1 MKNKFK
7 KIKVKICCI
16 KSKKEAQIAY
26 KYGAS
31 SIGLVSKMP
40 SGPGIIS
47 DSLINK
53 IVNSSPT
60 GLETT
65 LLTCYTSPNKIIN
78 QHKKAK
84 TNNIQLVK
92 KIDINNYGL
101 IKKALPYTKLIQVI
115 HITDKDIIK
124 NAIKISKHVDY
135 LLLDTGSFINKEKLG
150 GTGKVHDWNIS
161 KIIRNSVKIPIILA
175 GGLNHRN
182 VNTAIEKVMPFGVDV
197 CSGVR
202 TNDKLD
208 LFKLKEFF
216 NSLSLKNPLIKS

>member
-1 MKNKFK
+1 MQVLY
-7 KIKVKICCI
+7 ILH
-16 KSKKEAQIAY
+16 E
-26 KYGAS
+26 
-31 SIGLVSKMP
+31 
-40 SGPGIIS
+40 
-47 DSLINK
+47 
-53 IVNSSPT
+53 
-60 GLETT
+60 
-65 LLTCYTSPNKIIN
+65 
-78 QHKKAK
+78 KAK

-92 KIDINNYGL
+92 KIDIDNYEL
-101 IKKALPYTKLIQVI
+101 IKKALPDTKLIQVI

-135 LLLDTGSFINKEKLG
+135 LLLDTGSFINKEELG

-161 KIIRNSVKIPIILA
+161 KIIRNSVKIPVILA

-182 VNTAIEKVMPFGVDV
+182 VNKAIEKIMPFGVDV

-216 NSLSLKNPLIKS
+216 NSLSLKKPLIKS

>member
-1 MKNKFK
+1 MTSKFK

-16 KSKKEAQIAY
+16 NSKKEAQIAY

-53 IVNSSPT
+53 IVNSSPA
-60 GLETT
+60 GLKTT

-92 KIDINNYGL
+92 KIDIDNYGI

-124 NAIKISKHVDY
+124 NAIKISKQVDY
-135 LLLDTGSFINKEKLG
+135 LLLDTGSFINKEELG

-161 KIIRNSVKIPIILA
+161 KIIRNSVKIPVILA

-182 VNTAIEKVMPFGVDV
+182 VNKAIEKIMPFGVDV

-216 NSLSLKNPLIKS
+216 NSLSLNKPSN